1 MTAGALLVIGR
12 RSWLAREFASRH
24 GDLAPR
30 VIGHDEVDQPEH
42 YEGVTSVVNFAF
54 HPALHE
60 GPYQTALDIDARA
73 ARHAAGR
80 GARYVMVSSR
90 RVYTRAA
97 QWNAAENADASG
109 LDDYGRN
116 KARVEAGL
124 RDLLGARLTVL
135 RAANVIG
142 FEALPGR
149 ARFAAYLQNQLRA
162 HGRIRLTVSPE
173 TRRDLVPVAFFSSV
187 LRAVILD
194 GRGGTYNVGA
204 GRAPRIGDAA
214 AWLIEGYG
222 SGTVESGTAAV
233 TDEFLLDS
241 ARLQRDLGLACA
253 EGAVAET
260 LREAGRRLAAG
271 EAAG

>member
-1 MTAGALLVIGR
+1 MSAPALLVIGR
-12 RSWLAREFASRH
+12 RSWLAREFLSRH

-30 VIGHDEVDQPEH
+30 AIRHDEVDEPAH
-42 YEGVTSVVNFAF
+42 YEGIASVVNFAF

-60 GPYQTALDIDARA
+60 GPYEAALDVDARA

-90 RVYTRAA
+90 RVYARAA
-97 QWNAAENADASG
+97 QWNAVEDSDSSG
-109 LDDYGRN
+109 LDAYGRN

-142 FEALPGR
+142 FEARPGR

-173 TRRDLVPVAFFSSV
+173 TRRDLVPVAFFCAV
-187 LRAVILD
+187 LRAAILD
-194 GRGGTYNVGA
+194 GRGGTFNVGA
-204 GRAPRIGDAA
+204 GHATRIGDAA
-214 AWLIEGYG
+214 AWLIEGFG
-222 SGTVESGTAAV
+222 SGTVEAEGAAV
-233 TDEFLLDS
+233 SDEFLLDS
-241 ARLQRDLGLACA
+241 SRLHREFGLACA
-253 EGAVAET
+253 AGAVAET
-260 LREAGRRLAAG
+260 LREAGTRLAAG
-271 EAAG
+271 ESAG

>member
-1 MTAGALLVIGR
+1 MTTGALLVIGR
-12 RSWLAREFASRH
+12 NSWLAREFLSRH
-24 GDLAPR
+24 GDLAR
-30 VIGHDEVDQPEH
+30 RTIGHDEVDQPGH
-42 YEGVTSVVNFAF
+42 YEGIASVVNFAF

-60 GPYQTALDIDARA
+60 GPYEAALDVDARA
-73 ARHAAGR
+73 ARHAAGC

-90 RVYTRAA
+90 RVYSRAA
-97 QWNAAENADASG
+97 QWNATESSDSPGVDA
-109 LDDYGRN
+109 YGRN

-142 FEALPGR
+142 FEAHPGR

-162 HGRIRLTVSPE
+162 HGRIHLTVSPE
-173 TRRDLVPVAFFSSV
+173 TRRDLVPVAFFCSV
-187 LRAVILD
+187 LRTMILD

-204 GRAPRIGDAA
+204 GRATRIGDAA
-214 AWLIEGYG
+214 AWLIEGFG

-233 TDEFLLDS
+233 SDEFQLDS
-241 ARLQRDLGLACA
+241 SRLHRELGLACA
-253 EGAVAET
+253 DGAVAET

-271 EAAG
+271 ETVG